1 MRVAKPHESAG
12 LNASP
17 STPSSDVADDCMAS
31 ARQIPM
37 QKNSGLSVLSAAM
50 FLAML
55 AGLLCPLASQ
65 GQTPGSSPTGDSMGA
80 SQSSSSTSTPG
91 YQAGPPASNQSL
103 ALSTVGLGDG
113 PIIAGDTVEV
123 QVFDAP
129 EFSVRALVSQSGD
142 IPVPLLKTF
151 HIAGLTSIEAAAALA
166 KEFKDR
172 DYLQNPSILVT
183 VQQSANGITVLGEV
197 RAPGIY
203 PAVGKHRLSDV
214 LARAGGP
221 NENAAHVVEITGPE
235 ASETQRVIWDPTFQE
250 NPAIHVFL
258 QAGQTVLVGRC
269 GVVYLGGNL
278 NRPGA
283 YPLCGSRHTTLSEA
297 VALAGG
303 TRPSSYSSKTVLLR
317 IEQGTRTVRVIDIE
331 QVLHGK
337 SPDFTLMS
345 DDIVYVPTSALK
357 AGLKTISAA
366 ALSFAATVGAF
377 KLQQ

>member
-1 MRVAKPHESAG
+1 MQKKNLGFRVLVAICNLSICAALILPLRSMGQMPSSGGAGESLGATQS
-12 LNASP
+12 AP
-17 STPSSDVADDCMAS
+17 SATPSY
-31 ARQIPM
+31 Q
-37 QKNSGLSVLSAAM
+37 N
-50 FLAML
+50 
-55 AGLLCPLASQ
+55 
-65 GQTPGSSPTGDSMGA
+65 TPPAT
-80 SQSSSSTSTPG
+80 SQSS
-91 YQAGPPASNQSL
+91 
-103 ALSTVGLGDG
+103 ALGTIGLGDG

-151 HIAGLTSIEAAAALA
+151 HVAGLTSIEAAAALA
-166 KEFKDR
+166 KEFKDH
-172 DYLQNPSILVT
+172 DFLQNPNILVT
-183 VQQSANGITVLGEV
+183 VQQSSNGITVLGEV
-197 RAPGIY
+197 RIPGIY
-203 PAVGKHRLSDV
+203 PALGKHRLSDI

-235 ASETQRVIWDPTFQE
+235 ADETQRVIWDPTFQE
-250 NPAIHVFL
+250 NPATQVFL
-258 QAGQTVLVGRC
+258 QAGQTVLVGKC